1 MPNLGVPELLIIALV
16 LVLLF
21 GAKKLPEMAR
31 GIGRSLR
38 IFKSETAKLR
48 DDDDDTQHTVQ
59 QQAQQ
64 APVQPQPQPHPQPQP
79 VQPQPLQ
86 AAPAPAAALTP
97 EEQARQLEEQ
107 AAKLRAGAAQAD
119 KHA

>member
-1 MPNLGVPELLIIALV
+1 MSQLGVPELLIIALV

-31 GIGRSLR
+31 GVGRSLR

-48 DDDDDTQHTVQ
+48 EDDDETSHTVQ
-59 QQAQQ
+59 AQAAQPQ
-64 APVQPQPQPHPQPQP
+64 PPVQPQQIPAAPQPAPQPT
-79 VQPQPLQ
+79 VS
-86 AAPAPAAALTP
+86 A

-107 AAKLRAGAAQAD
+107 AARLRASAAAQAD
-119 KHA
+119 KRD